1 MQSENK
7 NIVGTVVKGTII
19 SINDDMV
26 LVDVGLKSEGRI
38 NIREFAI
45 SGDIPEL
52 NAGDEID
59 VFVERMEDR
68 NGEVGLSRERAKRE
82 EAWIKVAELFKNG
95 ERVEGVIFERVRG
108 GFKVDVLG
116 CVAFLPGSQVDVR
129 PIRDMEPLMNK
140 KQTFEILK

>member
-1 MQSENK
+1 MEIWHLGIYYNNMKKESFASLFEETLGENK
-7 NIVGTVVKGTII
+7 NIVGTVVKGIII

-82 EAWIKVAELFKNG
+82 EAWYKVAELFKN
-95 ERVEGVIFERVRG
+95 
-108 GFKVDVLG
+108 K
-116 CVAFLPGSQVDVR
+116 P
-129 PIRDMEPLMNK
+129 
-140 KQTFEILK
+140 

>member
-1 MQSENK
+1 MNIKKESFASLFEETLGENK

-95 ERVEGVIFERVRG
+95 EKVEGVIFERVRG

-116 CVAFLPGSQVDVR
+116 
-129 PIRDMEPLMNK
+129 
-140 KQTFEILK
+140 